1 VTLVEEGLAAMRGC
15 WRLIWRDPRADADFN
30 LTIDGFWRSFAM
42 VLPVLLLAYPMFLSE
57 HRIDVAEGLESGQ
70 TPPEL
75 ELGVSYFYL
84 LLAIAV
90 WPLAAA
96 LLAKVL
102 GVAQNYVPYMIVY
115 NWMTVPTMT
124 LAVIPNLVH
133 LTTGATLP
141 LYFLGLP
148 VLLLSL
154 YISWYIAKTC
164 LRTTAAV
171 ASAFLLADL
180 ALTIGLNALTR

>member
-1 VTLVEEGLAAMRGC
+1 
-15 WRLIWRDPRADADFN
+15 
-30 LTIDGFWRSFAM
+30 
-42 VLPVLLLAYPMFLSE
+42 
-57 HRIDVAEGLESGQ
+57 
-70 TPPEL
+70 
-75 ELGVSYFYL
+75 
-84 LLAIAV
+84 
-90 WPLAAA
+90 
-96 LLAKVL
+96 
-102 GVAQNYVPYMIVY
+102 
-115 NWMTVPTMT
+115 MTVPTMT

-133 LTTGATLP
+133 LMTGATLP